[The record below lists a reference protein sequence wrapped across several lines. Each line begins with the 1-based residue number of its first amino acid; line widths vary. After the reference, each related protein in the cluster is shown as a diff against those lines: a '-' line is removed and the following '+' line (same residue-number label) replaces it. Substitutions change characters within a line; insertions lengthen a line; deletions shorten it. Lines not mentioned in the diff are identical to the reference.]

1 MRKMPEH
8 TMIPHERDRL
18 NDEIERAF
26 IETTAAAIRIMMYR
40 QTERGTTAN
49 QLFDDIFQWFSY
61 LVVLTA
67 DLSQVSRHGDEHIQK
82 AHKWMELPKTTD
94 HEDKIMQRCHEG
106 VKVFL
111 EYKKMLGEQGVIS
124 LPSG

>member
-1 MRKMPEH
+1 MPEH
-8 TMIPHERDRL
+8 AMIPHERDRL
-18 NDEIERAF
+18 NDEIELAF

-49 QLFDDIFQWFSY
+49 QLFDDIYQWFSY
-61 LVVLTA
+61 LVLLTA
-67 DLSQVSRHGDEHIQK
+67 DLSQVSGSGKEHIEK
-82 AHKWMELPKTTD
+82 AHHWLDLPKTTD

-106 VKVFL
+106 VKTFL